1 MSYYSNKTPLLGAGL
16 AKNVME
22 QFLTQV
28 KSHRGM
34 TSFIERHG
42 VNGKWIKPDMPY
54 NIHITKFFKIME
66 LKAHYQNDDEFLDDW
81 KAMGEQFLNIVRT
94 PSHLIKFL

>member
-42 VNGKWIKPDMPY
+42 VNGKWLKSDMPY
-54 NIHITKFFKIME
+54 NIHITKFFKILE

-81 KAMGEQFLNIVRT
+81 KAMGEQFLNLVRT
-94 PSHLIKFL
+94 PNHLIKFL